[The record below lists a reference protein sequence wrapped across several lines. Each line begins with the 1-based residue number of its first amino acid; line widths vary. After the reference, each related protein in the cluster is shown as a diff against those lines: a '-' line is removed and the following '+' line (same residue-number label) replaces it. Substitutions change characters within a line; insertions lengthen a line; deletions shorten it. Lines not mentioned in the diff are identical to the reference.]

1 MLFTLFSTNPQVNCQ
16 ILTFFA
22 GRERSQNPRVIPAHQ
37 QHLQM
42 VFTFETCLGI
52 VISRFSLNT
61 PLAEGF
67 TNAHVYHVY
76 H

>member
-16 ILTFFA
+16 ILTIFA
-22 GRERSQNPRVIPAHQ
+22 GRERSQNPRVIPAYQ

-42 VFTFETCLGI
+42 VLTSETWLGI

-61 PLAEGF
+61 PL
-67 TNAHVYHVY
+67 VYGRFY
-76 H
+76 